1 MDIPLNYFSILVA
14 TLVSFFIGWAWYSP
28 LLFMK
33 PWAELSGMTP
43 EKMAAMPKSK
53 MMQSMALNF
62 FAVLITAYVLARFVA
77 YLHIMTLSHA
87 LELGFWVW
95 LGFYA
100 TMQLG
105 GFLWEGKPFKLYLI
119 QVSQTFVTTL
129 LMAAILGVW
138 R

>member
-1 MDIPLNYFSILVA
+1 MDVSLNYFALLVA
-14 TLVSFFIGWAWYSP
+14 TVLSFVIGWLWYSP

-53 MMQSMALNF
+53 MAQSMIFNF
-62 FAVLITAYVLARFVA
+62 FAVLLTAYVLAHFIV
-77 YLHIMTLSHA
+77 YMNVTNLSQA
-87 LELGFWVW
+87 LVLGFWVW

-105 GFLWEGKPFKLYLI
+105 GFLWEGKAFKLYLI
-119 QVSQTFVTTL
+119 QVSQTLVTTL

-138 R
+138 Q